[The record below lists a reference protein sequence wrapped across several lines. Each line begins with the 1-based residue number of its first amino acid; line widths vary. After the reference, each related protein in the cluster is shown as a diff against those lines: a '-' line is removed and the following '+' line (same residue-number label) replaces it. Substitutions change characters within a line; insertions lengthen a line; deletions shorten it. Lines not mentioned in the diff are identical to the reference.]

1 MLKREFKINLKSFI
15 IWTSISII
23 LFLVSF
29 LVYPSIVNSES
40 SANLNEMLKMFPKE
54 VLAMFNMDISN
65 IDTVFGWFQTEGITL
80 FLLLVCLFASILGSN
95 ILTKE
100 ESEKTIEFLYSKP
113 ISRNRIVTSKLLCGT
128 IYILAIILV
137 VTLFNLIGM
146 YLSDSLEF
154 KKFILLSLSISFTA
168 LPIFYLTVY
177 ISSYFNKI
185 KKTIGIGLAVVFI
198 SFFIQ
203 MISMM
208 GKKIEWFKYLS
219 FHTLSDSRNIIKT
232 AEMDYRFLII
242 SMFLSLMFIILTY
255 VKYNKKELV

>member
-15 IWTSISII
+15 IWASICII
-23 LFLVSF
+23 LFLLAF

-40 SANLNEMLKMFPKE
+40 SVNLNEMLKAFPQE

-80 FLLLVCLFASILGSN
+80 FTLLVCLFSAILGSN

-100 ESEKTIEFLYSKP
+100 ESDKTIEFLYSKP
-113 ISRNRIVTSKLLCGT
+113 ISRNKIVTSKLLCGT
-128 IYILAIILV
+128 IYILSLIIV
-137 VTLFNLIGM
+137 VTLFNLLGM

-154 KKFILLSLSISFTA
+154 KKFMIMSLTISLTA
-168 LPIFYLTVY
+168 LPIFYFTVY
-177 ISSYFNKI
+177 VSSYFSKI
-185 KKTIGIGLAVVFI
+185 KKTIGIGLAIVFS

-203 MISMM
+203 MISAM
-208 GKKIEWFKYLS
+208 GEKVEWFKYFSL
-219 FHTLSDSRNIIKT
+219 HTLSDSRNIIRT
-232 AEMDYRFLII
+232 GEMNFTYLII
-242 SMFLSLMFIILTY
+242 TVIISCLFITMTY